1 MCFIES
7 TLTAVLSEPS
17 LLQLISTQMRLSY
30 WIKTCGDISSQPSSF
45 STSSAS
51 NRPSS
56 SHQNSGSM
64 KESSSTMHQVVHCDA
79 NGHASVISRSFKSG
93 RRVLA
98 AGLQAMLSSSIEADA
113 IFKHCLNKVWRLGY
127 AEFRSLDRLARVT
140 RESSEKSNTFFS
152 VWDSSMGQVM
162 RLLHNFM
169 ICGSLLLQRS
179 AISSQSEK
187 TITLRAIVFP
197 AMSSAAWLNDIDQII
212 SVAPLPMTRGLH
224 QATAT
229 LLSCVVQNISH
240 LQDVV
245 RDARVN
251 QLFRNGTMFKLQVL
265 KRIEM

>member
-7 TLTAVLSEPS
+7 TLTAIISEPH
-17 LLQLISTQMRLSY
+17 LLQLIGTQVRLSF
-30 WIKTCGDISSQPSSF
+30 WIKTCGDISSQPSS
-45 STSSAS
+45 TLSAS

-56 SHQNSGSM
+56 SHHNSGSM
-64 KESSSTMHQVVHCDA
+64 QESASIMHQVVHCDA
-79 NGHASVISRSFKSG
+79 NGHASVISRSFQSC

-98 AGLQAMLSSSIEADA
+98 VGLQAMLSSSIEADA

-140 RESSEKSNTFFS
+140 RESSEKCHTFS
-152 VWDSSMGQVM
+152 SIWDSSMGQVM
-162 RLLHNFM
+162 RLLQNFM

-179 AISSQSEK
+179 AISSPSEK
-187 TITLRAIVFP
+187 ASTLQAIVLP
-197 AMSSAAWLNDIDQII
+197 AMSSTTWLNDIDQII

-229 LLSCVVQNISH
+229 LLSCVVQNVSH

-251 QLFRNGTMFKLQVL
+251 QLFRNGTMFKLQV
-265 KRIEM
+265 